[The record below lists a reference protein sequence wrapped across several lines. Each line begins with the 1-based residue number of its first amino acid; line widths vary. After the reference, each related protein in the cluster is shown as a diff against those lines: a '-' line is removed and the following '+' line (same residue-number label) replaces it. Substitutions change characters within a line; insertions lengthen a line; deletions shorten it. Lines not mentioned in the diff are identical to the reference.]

1 MTPTKTKALA
11 NCGRKGLQTNL
22 PKTTGKF
29 EMNPTSKTKPNANA
43 LPSLQ
48 QVIRLVIVKAE
59 HDLQHLMEIR
69 CQDESWEDDDVDID
83 NASKLALWKI
93 QSMKTMNFDSQDDFC
108 ESWYKVSAVINLV
121 KKGFTR
127 QDCWYARS
135 LERTCRFFEQAPG
148 IVEFADAQNDLWVA
162 ESALVRNDEA
172 LMAA

>member
-69 CQDESWEDDDVDID
+69 CQDEDWEDNDVDVD
-83 NASKLALWKI
+83 NASELALWKI
-93 QSMKTMNFDSQDDFC
+93 QSMKTIRFDSWDDFC
-108 ESWYKVSAVINLV
+108 ESWCKVSAVINLA
-121 KKGFTR
+121 KKGLTR

-135 LERTCRFFEQAPG
+135 LERICRFFEQADN
-148 IVEFADAQNDLWVA
+148 IVEFADYQNDLCVA
-162 ESALVRNDEA
+162 ESALALNDEA